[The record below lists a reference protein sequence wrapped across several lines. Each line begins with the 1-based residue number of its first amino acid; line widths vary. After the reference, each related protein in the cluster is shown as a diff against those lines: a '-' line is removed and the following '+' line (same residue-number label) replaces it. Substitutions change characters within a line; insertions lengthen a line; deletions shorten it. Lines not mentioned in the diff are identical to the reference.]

1 MQGLLSK
8 KQRDFVAALKADF
21 SCLKIS
27 LKLQKQLDNAGKDKE
42 LIEHALFSALQAW
55 VDLTQAQT
63 KQQRKPKQAGGKAKP
78 KASRR
83 KIKAQKK
90 ADKELAEKRRKKD
103 LELGMKNLGLE
114 RKRTPAPPSAKYDK
128 KRHNN
133 VLQIRAARDRKK
145 RDEAKA
151 EQKRKQAIL
160 KQLKALPAFNNPRYQ
175 QQRRKFEE
183 VLRSVRNEENRMAR
197 PKVKAEA
204 SSTKPKRPRMKDPDK
219 PKTLSE
225 KVKDQELWTGDSD
238 SIRPVKSRTKR
249 RS

>member
-8 KQRDFVAALKADF
+8 EQRDFVAALKADF
-21 SCLKIS
+21 SCLNIT
-27 LKLQKQLDNAGKDKE
+27 LELQEQLDKAGKDKE
-42 LIEHALFSALQAW
+42 RIEHALFIALQSW
-55 VDLTQAQT
+55 VALTQAQT
-63 KQQRKPKQAGGKAKP
+63 KRPRKSKQEEGKAKP
-78 KASRR
+78 KASG
-83 KIKAQKK
+83 KKTKAQKK
-90 ADKELAEKRRKKD
+90 ADKELNQIRRKKD
-103 LELGMKNLGLE
+103 FELTMRERSLKRKN
-114 RKRTPAPPSAKYDK
+114 RPPADPSKYDK
-128 KRHNN
+128 KRHSN

-151 EQKRKQAIL
+151 EQKRKQAVL

-175 QQRRKFEE
+175 QERKKFEE

-204 SSTKPKRPRMKDPDK
+204 SSTNPKRPRMKDPDK
-219 PKTLSE
+219 PKTLAE
-225 KVKDQELWTGDSD
+225 KVKDQELWTGDSN